1 MNSKKLIGI
10 VSSSLYLNY
19 LIPGIIKK
27 GICKMFPIN
36 DISFEIQ
43 KEIINFMYSTH
54 IEYRITIISNNKHVA
69 YIKIDNKGRIKY
81 DNKYIEKICNHR
93 FKINDIPSQYNNKIR
108 STTSIFSC
116 NRNDRFLNEFE
127 NKLIFADLLIERK
140 KKIMLL
146 KKAGLCHDIVSY
158 INEYLPIY
166 MINTS
171 QKPIMKQAIDAFI
184 HPSIENN

>member
-1 MNSKKLIGI
+1 
-10 VSSSLYLNY
+10 
-19 LIPGIIKK
+19 
-27 GICKMFPIN
+27 MFSTN
-36 DISFEIQ
+36 NISFEIQ
-43 KEIINFMYSTH
+43 KETYNSMWTCTTI
-54 IEYRITIISNNKHVA
+54 YRISIISNNNHVA

-116 NRNDRFLNEFE
+116 NGNDRFLNKLEY
-127 NKLIFADLLIERK
+127 KLIFADFLIERK
-140 KKIMLL
+140 QIIMLL
-146 KKAGLCHDIVSY
+146 KKAGLCLDIVSY
-158 INEYLPIY
+158 INEYLPIN
-166 MINTS
+166 MIKTS